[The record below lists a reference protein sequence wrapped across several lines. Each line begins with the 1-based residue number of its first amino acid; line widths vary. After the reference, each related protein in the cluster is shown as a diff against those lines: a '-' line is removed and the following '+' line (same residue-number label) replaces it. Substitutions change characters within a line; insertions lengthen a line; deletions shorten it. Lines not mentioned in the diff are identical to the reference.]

1 MLSTQQIDIEKYKN
15 KGYTGLVN
23 LGNTCFLNSCVQVL
37 NHTYEL
43 VDFLHSEKVAKNTK
57 PDLPDSSIIR
67 EWRDLR
73 DVMWTNNGTVSPNK
87 FVFNVHKLAKEKDR
101 EIFTGWAQ
109 NDMPEFLLFM
119 IECMH
124 NSISRSVN
132 MKIHGNVENTLDELA
147 VQCYNVLKSI
157 YTKEYSEIMDVFY
170 GIYVSEILSSNGKIR
185 HATKPEHFFILDLP
199 IPENL
204 QECSL
209 FHCFDL
215 FTQVERIE
223 GDNAWF
229 NEKTNKKEDIQKR
242 ITFWSLPKILVI
254 TLKRFSPCG
263 ETKLNNLVRFP
274 MDDLDLSRYIS
285 GYNASSYVYELYGVC
300 NHIGSVMG
308 GHYTS
313 FVKNA
318 TNEWIHYNDSNVDIL
333 EDTSNVVS
341 PMAYCL
347 FYRKKNK
354 LL

>member
-1 MLSTQQIDIEKYKN
+1 MLSSKQIDIEKYKN

-23 LGNTCFLNSCVQVL
+23 LGNTCFLNSCIQVL

-43 VDFLHSEKVAKNTK
+43 VDFLQSEKVIKNTK
-57 PDLPDSSIIR
+57 PDLPDSSIIS
-67 EWRDLR
+67 EWQDLR
-73 DVMWTNNGTVSPNK
+73 NVMWTNNGTVSPNK

-109 NDMPEFLLFM
+109 NDMSEFLLFM

-124 NSISRSVN
+124 NSISRSAN
-132 MKIHGNVENTLDELA
+132 MKIHGNVENSLDELA

-157 YTKEYSEIMDVFY
+157 YTKEYSEIMDIFY
-170 GIYVSEILSSNGKIR
+170 GIYVSEILSSNGKTR

-209 FHCFDL
+209 FDCFDM

-223 GDNAWF
+223 GENAWF

-263 ETKLNNLVRFP
+263 EIKLNNLVQFP
-274 MDDLDLSRYIS
+274 LEDLDLSRYVS
-285 GYNASSYVYELYGVC
+285 GYKADSYVYELYGVC

-318 TNEWIHYNDSNVDIL
+318 TNEWIHYNDSNVDIM
-333 EDTSNVVS
+333 ENTSNVVS